1 VVFKTKLLESIYFGV
16 PVSVAFF
23 KDHNCLRNVNLKIE
37 SVIEIKPEESKKITI
52 GIPNDKAVTQ
62 ELTIVDTS
70 NEILITVDISNAF
83 FVPVVKIF
91 SLELSKGVD

>member
-1 VVFKTKLLESIYFGV
+1 M
-16 PVSVAFF
+16 
-23 KDHNCLRNVNLKIE
+23 NQKIE
-37 SVIEIKPEESKKITI
+37 GAIEIKPDELKKITI

-70 NEILITVDISNAF
+70 NEILITVDISNSY
-83 FVPVVKIF
+83 FVPVVKLF